1 MIDLPLIRLAEIYL
15 NYAEVVLRGGGGDIN
30 LAVSK
35 INELIERG
43 YGMAD
48 YNITAAEL
56 DLDFVLDERSRELYW
71 EGQRRTDLVRY
82 GYFTSG
88 NYLWPFKAN
97 VPGGSSNR

>member
-1 MIDLPLIRLAEIYL
+1 
-15 NYAEVVLRGGGGDIN
+15 
-30 LAVSK
+30 
-35 INELIERG
+35 
-43 YGMAD
+43 MAD

-97 VPGGSSNR
+97 VPGGSSTDEFRNIFPIPSSSISVNPNLVQNPGY